1 MEENQLDYK
10 KTEQAV
16 NITREDVDPPDGS
29 NKQND
34 LQQQAQKIADAMLA
48 KKMKGM
54 PSKEELK
61 AFKEWQETQQITESQ
76 EDKEQLELQQELER
90 LRNENTQYKN
100 KSAALAN
107 KVMPQFADYIVFE
120 VCKNMGDSDDF
131 EIMLKDYLKNNPQY
145 VEDDKQTKAWG
156 TRQSSTSSRIESG
169 VEAAFKKLNPDLKL

>member
-1 MEENQLDYK
+1 MEENRLDNQEA
-10 KTEQAV
+10 EQEV
-16 NITREDVDPPDGS
+16 KITQEHVDTSDSG

-34 LQQQAQKIADAMLA
+34 LQLQAQKIADAMLA

-61 AFKEWQETQQITESQ
+61 AFREWQENQPITGSQ
-76 EDKEQLELQQELER
+76 ENKEQQELQNELKR

-120 VCKNMGDSDDF
+120 VCRNMGDSDDF
-131 EIMLKDYLKNNPQY
+131 ETLLKDYLKNNPQY
-145 VEDDKQTKAWG
+145 VENEKQKAWG
-156 TRQSSTSSRIESG
+156 TRQSSTSSHIESG